1 MTEILEQKQH
11 ITAKRSE
18 TQRDYKSCRAYIE
31 ASRQVRFGQRNRK
44 VDRLAPGP
52 INLAKNK

>member
-1 MTEILEQKQH
+1 MTEISEQKQH
-11 ITAKRSE
+11 IIAKRSE
-18 TQRDYKSCRAYIE
+18 TQREYKRCRAYME
-31 ASRQVRFGQRNRK
+31 ASRQVRFGQRNLK